1 MANAIY
7 EQGDWWYVVDV
18 QEEDDNR
25 KNWHELYYKGEE
37 VTPGWFRNISP
48 YTIATRAQFEQAVDE
63 LKLKFWLTDGKNGA
77 IINT

>member
-25 KNWHELYYKGEE
+25 KNFHDIYYKGRI
-37 VTPGWFRNISP
+37 VTPKWFGNISP
-48 YTIATRAQFEQAVDE
+48 YTIATREQFDRAVEE
-63 LKLKFWLTDGKNGA
+63 LKLKIWLTDGKIGA
-77 IINT
+77 TI

>member
-1 MANAIY
+1 M
-7 EQGDWWYVVDV
+7 VDV

-48 YTIATRAQFEQAVDE
+48 YAIATRAQFEQAVDE
-63 LKLKFWLTDGKNGA
+63 LKLKFWLTDGKIGA
-77 IINT
+77 II

>member
-25 KNWHELYYKGEE
+25 KNFHDIYYKGRI
-37 VTPGWFRNISP
+37 VTPKWFGNISP
-48 YTIATRAQFEQAVDE
+48 YTIATREQFERAVEE
-63 LKLKFWLTDGKNGA
+63 LKLKIWLTDGKIGA
-77 IINT
+77 ILNT

>member
-25 KNWHELYYKGEE
+25 KNFHDIYYKGRV
-37 VTPGWFRNISP
+37 VTPKWFGNISP
-48 YTIATRAQFEQAVDE
+48 YTIATREQFDRAVEE
-63 LKLKFWLTDGKNGA
+63 LKLKIWLTDGKIGA
-77 IINT
+77 TI

>member
-25 KNWHELYYKGEE
+25 KNFHDIYYKGRI
-37 VTPGWFRNISP
+37 VTPKWFGNISP
-48 YTIATRAQFEQAVDE
+48 YRIATREEFERAVDE
-63 LKLKFWLTDGKNGA
+63 LKLKFWLTDGKIGA
-77 IINT
+77 TI

>member
-25 KNWHELYYKGEE
+25 KNFHDIYYKGRI
-37 VTPGWFRNISP
+37 VTPKWFGNISP
-48 YTIATRAQFEQAVDE
+48 YTIATREQFERAVEE
-63 LKLKFWLTDGKNGA
+63 LKLKIWLTDGKIGA
-77 IINT
+77 TI

>member
-25 KNWHELYYKGEE
+25 KNFHDLYYKGRI
-37 VTPGWFRNISP
+37 VTPKWFGNISP
-48 YTIATRAQFEQAVDE
+48 YTIATREQFDRAVEE
-63 LKLKFWLTDGKNGA
+63 LKLKIWLTDGKIGA
-77 IINT
+77 TI

>member
-25 KNWHELYYKGEE
+25 KNFHDIYYKGRI
-37 VTPGWFRNISP
+37 VTPKWFGNISP
-48 YTIATRAQFEQAVDE
+48 YTIATREQFERAVEE
-63 LKLKFWLTDGKNGA
+63 LKLKIWLTDGKIGA
-77 IINT
+77 II

>member
-1 MANAIY
+1 
-7 EQGDWWYVVDV
+7 V

-63 LKLKFWLTDGKNGA
+63 LKLKFWLTDGKIGA
-77 IINT
+77 TI

>member
-7 EQGDWWYVVDV
+7 TQGDWMYIV
-18 QEEDDNR
+18 EKEDYGDNI

-48 YTIATRAQFEQAVDE
+48 YAIATRAQFEQAVDE
-63 LKLKFWLTDGKNGA
+63 LKLKFWLTDGKIGA
-77 IINT
+77 II